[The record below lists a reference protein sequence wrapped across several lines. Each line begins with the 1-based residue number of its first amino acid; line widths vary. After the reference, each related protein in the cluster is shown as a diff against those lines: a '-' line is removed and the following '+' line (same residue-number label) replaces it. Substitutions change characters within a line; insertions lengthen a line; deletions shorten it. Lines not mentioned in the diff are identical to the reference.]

1 MLRSS
6 MGSSSYRR
14 SRASSRS
21 KSRITERDFKEQ
33 AMDKHAI
40 IEKLLEERQNVLKAI
55 EGISDDEMNEPMGEG
70 KWSVK
75 DTLGHLAAWE
85 GEVVN
90 AFEQKA
96 RGERPTVGDIK
107 DYDSWNSAQA
117 AKRKDKS
124 VEEIREEF
132 NETRKKLLTIVN
144 DLPEDENLWAPER
157 STSKYLNDLIEHDR
171 HHWKALCAYRH
182 LDCADA

>member
-1 MLRSS
+1 
-6 MGSSSYRR
+6 
-14 SRASSRS
+14 
-21 KSRITERDFKEQ
+21 
-33 AMDKHAI
+33 MDKHAL

-55 EGISDDEMNEPMGEG
+55 EGISDDEMQEPMAEG

-85 GEVVN
+85 GEVVK

-96 RGERPTVGDIK
+96 RGERPTIGNIT
-107 DYDSWNSAQA
+107 DYDSWNKEQA

-124 VEEIREEF
+124 VEEIREEL

-144 DLPEDENLWAPER
+144 DLPENEKLWSPER
-157 STSKYLNDLIEHDR
+157 TTSKFLNDLIEHDR
-171 HHWKALCAYRH
+171 HHWKSICQQRQ
-182 LDCADA
+182 LDCAEA